1 MQNLMKYVILLFI
14 TTALS
19 HTTIYSQNL
28 LTNGDFESG
37 GSGNGFLVTNYSLI
51 NPVNGTST
59 PGKYAITT
67 DPKLMNSTYIS
78 GGDHTTGNGKC

>member
-1 MQNLMKYVILLFI
+1 MQNLIKSLLLLFLI
-14 TTALS
+14 TALS
-19 HTTIYSQNL
+19 NPTIYAQNL

-37 GSGNGFLVTNYSLI
+37 GSGTGFLLHNYSLI

-67 DPKLMNSTYIS
+67 NQAQQKLL
-78 GGDHTTGNGKC
+78 GNGSVCG